1 VSLFLFRG
9 PLFGVAHA
17 GELIPARGGRSGV
30 PVVTND
36 TALRHSAVWAC
47 LRLRADLMST
57 FPCDVFRK
65 IDKSTRVEV
74 PKPLVL
80 VNPGGE
86 RWDYQDWMY
95 ASQWDLD
102 RAGNA
107 VGLVTERD
115 AANRAARID
124 LAALSDVSVIEKRDT
139 GELRY
144 RINGTEYGA
153 DKVWHERQYVVPGL
167 PMGLSPVA
175 YAAWVIG
182 EYLSIQHFA
191 NDWFG
196 RGSVPAAH
204 LRNTQRTI
212 PQTKAETIKQ
222 RFKESVAVGEPF
234 VSGSDWEYKPLQAEQ
249 MGMEWLEGRKYGTT
263 DIARFFG
270 CPADLI
276 DSAVS
281 GSSVTYANIT
291 QRNLQFLIMQLG
303 PAVSRREK
311 NLTKL
316 TAKPRYVKLN
326 TDALLRMDPTAT
338 AEAIKAEIEA
348 RTLTNSEARALK
360 DRPPLTQAEID
371 EFTAIYGAPRTQP
384 ITAVS

>member
-1 VSLFLFRG
+1 MSLFQFRG
-9 PLFGVAHA
+9 PLFGGMSA
-17 GELIPARGGRSGV
+17 GDLIPSRSRGGRDV
-30 PVVTND
+30 AVTND

-74 PKPLVL
+74 PKPPVL

-95 ASQWDLD
+95 ASQVDLD
-102 RAGNA
+102 RGGNA
-107 VGLVTERD
+107 IGLITERD
-115 AANRAARID
+115 GANRPARID
-124 LAALSDVSVIEKRDT
+124 LAALSDCSVIEKRDT
-139 GELRY
+139 GEIRY
-144 RINGTEYGA
+144 RINGREYTA
-153 DKVWHERQYVVPGL
+153 DKVWHERQYVVSGMV
-167 PMGLSPVA
+167 MGLSPVA

-182 EYLSIQHFA
+182 EYMSIQHFA
-191 NDWFG
+191 TEWFG
-196 RGSVPAAH
+196 RGAVPSAH
-204 LRNTQRTI
+204 LRNTQKVIAR
-212 PQTKAETIKQ
+212 PKADEIKD
-222 RFKESVAVGEPF
+222 RFKSSVAVGEPF
-234 VSGSDWEYKPLQAEQ
+234 VSGSDWEYKPLQAEE
-249 MGMEWLEGRKYGTT
+249 MGMEWLEDRKYGVT

-276 DSAVS
+276 DGAVS
-281 GSSVTYANIT
+281 GSAITYANMT

-326 TDALLRMDPTAT
+326 TDALLRMDPQAR
-338 AEAIKAEIEA
+338 AQAIKTRIDA
-348 RTLTNSEARALK
+348 RTLTNSEARAL
-360 DRPPLTQAEID
+360 DDLPPLTPEEIE
-371 EFTAIYGAPRTQP
+371 EFNRLYGTPRTQP
-384 ITAVS
+384 TTAVS